1 MGLNQSTHGTWH
13 TNAICNLHL
22 ATGKI
27 CRPGS
32 GPFSLTGQPN
42 AMGGREVGYLS
53 HTLPGQRA
61 VTSAQD
67 RAFVENIWGVPAGT
81 IRPEPGLDAVSLFR
95 KLETGEVKAVWI
107 NRHQSRCL
115 HCRNRQRVI
124 NGLQKARNSSLC
136 RMPIIP
142 RKRRSMRTFCC
153 RAHYVGRSRR
163 HDGDIRNAWLR

>member
-53 HTLPGQRA
+53 HGLPGQRT
-61 VTSAQD
+61 VTNAID
-67 RAFVENIWGVPAGT
+67 RAAIEKIWEVPSGT
-81 IRPEPGLDAVSLFR
+81 IQAKPGLDAVSLFR
-95 KLETGEVKAVWI
+95 KMEAGEVKALWVI
-107 NRHQSRCL
+107 GTNPVASMPNRAR
-115 HCRNRQRVI
+115 I
-124 NGLQKARNSSLC
+124 IAGLNKA
-136 RMPIIP
+136 
-142 RKRRSMRTFCC
+142 
-153 RAHYVGRSRR
+153 
-163 HDGDIRNAWLR
+163 